1 MMTKKTTPNKEKLA
15 AMQMTDRNLGEVI
28 EHVAKKYD
36 TLHFLCMSD
45 KEISE
50 VLHEAAR
57 RLQMQKIYPDNY
69 NFD

>member
-1 MMTKKTTPNKEKLA
+1 
-15 AMQMTDRNLGEVI
+15 MQMTDRNLGEVI

-57 RLQMQKIYPDNY
+57 RLQMPKIYPDNY

>member
-1 MMTKKTTPNKEKLA
+1 MNKEKLV
-15 AMQMTDRNLGEVI
+15 AMQMTDRDLGEVI
-28 EHVAKKYD
+28 EHVAEKYD
-36 TLHFLCMSD
+36 TPLSLCMSD

-57 RLQMQKIYPDNY
+57 RLKMQKIYPDNF